1 VREYISLFGF
11 IIGVFVIQLYWQFSH
26 MSKSA
31 PFWFYQHLKILR
43 VGINGENRG
52 FGEWRNLNLI
62 LNSNPSLFIS
72 LLFLTIT
79 SLFLLY
85 GRNLLQGLNI
95 NFYHLALTQ
104 FVLLLASWLTYF
116 IGINP
121 QFDSYWYFYPNA
133 VISFFVL
140 GLCIVKMQEKFQ
152 ITEIVQLFVIASA
165 VYIYL
170 LMFIH
175 SEIMPKLSYVLG
187 FSLLLLV
194 ITKFNFLNMFQK
206 KNVLTT
212 STILAF
218 SIFWISNL
226 SHPAFANA
234 YTPTKQ
240 ASIDFLEDQKQISN
254 FVSNQIGFVATW
266 TPPDN
271 SGYFGGLISTLGFH
285 TTRLEGRSAAL
296 AQPDLE
302 KLERKKDLVYLTLI
316 VPMNYE
322 IDLNSIQSKGFK
334 VNKVQELK
342 SARGLVYELIRRNK
356 IKNP

>member
-1 VREYISLFGF
+1 
-11 IIGVFVIQLYWQFSH
+11 
-26 MSKSA
+26 
-31 PFWFYQHLKILR
+31 
-43 VGINGENRG
+43 
-52 FGEWRNLNLI
+52 
-62 LNSNPSLFIS
+62 
-72 LLFLTIT
+72 
-79 SLFLLY
+79 
-85 GRNLLQGLNI
+85 
-95 NFYHLALTQ
+95 
-104 FVLLLASWLTYF
+104 
-116 IGINP
+116 
-121 QFDSYWYFYPNA
+121 
-133 VISFFVL
+133 
-140 GLCIVKMQEKFQ
+140 
-152 ITEIVQLFVIASA
+152 
-165 VYIYL
+165 
-170 LMFIH
+170 
-175 SEIMPKLSYVLG
+175 MPKLSYVLG